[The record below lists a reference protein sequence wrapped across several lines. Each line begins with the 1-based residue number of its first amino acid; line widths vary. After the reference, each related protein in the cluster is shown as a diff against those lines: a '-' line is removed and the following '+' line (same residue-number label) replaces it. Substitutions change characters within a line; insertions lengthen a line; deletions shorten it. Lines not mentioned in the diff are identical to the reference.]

1 MLPLIHVRIHLQG
14 VQLISYARSH
24 GRGLF
29 RTPEFIAIIRYPAF
43 KGGSAA
49 CALWACRQVNGGQL
63 LAGPLEQFAS
73 NVLVNCLC
81 AEPGPHFVLM
91 DQTDKRWILSGDK

>member
-1 MLPLIHVRIHLQG
+1 MPARTVEGCSGLRSSSRLSGTPPSREDQ
-14 VQLISYARSH
+14 QLAH
-24 GRGLF
+24 FGLV
-29 RTPEFIAIIRYPAF
+29 
-43 KGGSAA
+43 G
-49 CALWACRQVNGGQL
+49 RQVNAGQL